1 MYKYNKE
8 NADMGARI
16 KEIREKRCM
25 TQEKLAEEI
34 GISTAQQISALERG
48 MIGLSLPK
56 FRDVCKVL
64 DIEADYLLFGISS
77 RNAETVLNKYTEQMT
92 NEQLNAVTELV
103 RVYAKSC
110 GITEL

>member
-16 KEIREKRCM
+16 KEIRKKRYM
-25 TQEKLAEEI
+25 TQEELAEQI
-34 GISTAQQISALERG
+34 GIGTSQQMSKIERG
-48 MIGLSLPK
+48 MVGVSLSK
-56 FRDVCKVL
+56 FRDICRVL
-64 DIEADYLLFGISS
+64 GIEADYLLFGISS